1 MYLLATLL
9 RGKDFDL
16 STEGKSF
23 LAMWGNVSRKLLMGD
38 SWYSQAITSGS
49 LFLNLALGKNEDSN
63 VCYRGGGGAAQPLW
77 EAACAARNHRLS
89 KAVFRHPV
97 PLTFPHMVCF

>member
-63 VCYRGGGGAAQPLW
+63 VCYRGGGGQP
-77 EAACAARNHRLS
+77 NLS
-89 KAVFRHPV
+89 GRQRVLHGIIG
-97 PLTFPHMVCF
+97 FPKRSSVIPFL